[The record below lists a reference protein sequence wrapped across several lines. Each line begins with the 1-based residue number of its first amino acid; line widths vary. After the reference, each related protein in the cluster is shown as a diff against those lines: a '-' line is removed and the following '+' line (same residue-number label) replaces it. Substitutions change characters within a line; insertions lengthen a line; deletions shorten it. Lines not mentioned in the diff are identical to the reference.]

1 MKKIIKLFLLF
12 FLTVLLVSCE
22 IIENEKVD
30 KEPPI
35 VDVNPGEDLPE
46 EQNPNE
52 ELPEETSEIDEFGIY
67 NTKDE
72 VALYLVTY
80 YKLPS
85 NYLTKEEAKPHIS
98 SHWTYENKL
107 SVGGDRFYNREGLLP
122 NEDGRLYY
130 ELDINYNGG
139 NRNSLRIVYSNDG
152 LIFYTDDHYE
162 SFVEYDK
169 ETRTWK

>member
-1 MKKIIKLFLLF
+1 MLLL
-12 FLTVLLVSCE
+12 LTILIVSCE
-22 IIENEKVD
+22 VIENDNVD

-35 VDVNPGEDLPE
+35 TEVKPGDETD
-46 EQNPNE
+46 PNE
-52 ELPEETSEIDEFGIY
+52 ELPEEEVPEETLLIDEFGIY
-67 NTKDE
+67 NNKDD
-72 VALYLVTY
+72 VALYLTTY
-80 YKLPS
+80 NKLPS